1 MANRPPRGQPQRRR
15 TPSPRATRPD
25 IVTIRARFSLGRYS
39 ISFTHTEKLRS
50 RRIRVLDLEKAIANG
65 RIIESYL
72 DDPRGPSCLV
82 LGWAGRRALHVVCAC
97 LDEEEILVV
106 TAYEPSP
113 DEWTAD
119 FETRARRNR

>member
-1 MANRPPRGQPQRRR
+1 MANRPPRGQTPARRARSPQ
-15 TPSPRATRPD
+15 SPRPD
-25 IVTIRARFSLGRYS
+25 IATLRARFSLGRYS

-97 LDEEEILVV
+97 LDEEQILVV

-113 DEWTAD
+113 DEWNAD
-119 FETRARRNR
+119 FETRARRKR